1 MRYAVV
7 VLLALSLSGCG
18 GVVAIGGAASPG
30 NLAVVKGTVS
40 SVQLSSVPGSS
51 GSMVQV
57 TFVGFQTNFNTSQVG
72 FCGNATNQFPMNT
85 MVTVNFNP
93 GQDCNVISVVVVG

>member
-30 NLAVVKGTVS
+30 QLAVVSGTVT
-40 SVQLSSVPGSS
+40 SVQLGSVASNGNL
-51 GSMVQV
+51 VQV
-57 TFVGFQTNFNTSQVG
+57 TFVGFQTNFATNRLA
-72 FCGNATNQFPMNT
+72 FCGNTTNQFPMST
-85 MVTVNFNP
+85 SVTVHFNP

>member
-18 GVVAIGGAASPG
+18 AMIGTGGAATPG
-30 NLAVVKGTVS
+30 QLSVVKGTVS

-57 TFVGFQTNFNTSQVG
+57 TFVGFQTNFNTSQFA

>member
-1 MRYAVV
+1 MV
-7 VLLALSLSGCG
+7 GT
-18 GVVAIGGAASPG
+18 GGAATSG
-30 NLAVVKGTVS
+30 QSVVKGTVS

-57 TFVGFQTNFNTSQVG
+57 TFVGFQTNFNTSQMA

>member
-1 MRYAVV
+1 MRPFL
-7 VLLALSLSGCG
+7 VLLFGLFLSGCG
-18 GVVAIGGAASPG
+18 GTVGIGGSASSG

-40 SVQLSSVPGSS
+40 SVQLSSVAGSS

-57 TFVGFQTNFNTSQVG
+57 TFVGFQTNFNTSQVT
-72 FCGNATNQFPMNT
+72 FCGNTTNQFPMNT

-93 GQDCNVISVVVVG
+93 GRDCNVISVVVVG